1 MSRLKVI
8 FFESDTLF
16 SQDNPTEG
24 MAMQIGEIERTET
37 EVVRVST
44 EEYKGRKYVDVRIYF
59 ANDEGE
65 WKPTKKGVT
74 IQPEKI
80 DLFLDLIKK
89 AKESL

>member
-1 MSRLKVI
+1 
-8 FFESDTLF
+8 
-16 SQDNPTEG
+16 
-24 MAMQIGEIERTET
+24 MQIGEIERTES

-80 DLFLDLIKK
+80 DSSSI
-89 AKESL
+89 

>member
-1 MSRLKVI
+1 MI
-8 FFESDTLF
+8 
-16 SQDNPTEG
+16 
-24 MAMQIGEIERTET
+24 IGEIERGET

-74 IQPEKI
+74 IQPDKVEA
-80 DLFLDLIKK
+80 FMDLIKK
-89 AKESL
+89 AGEAL